1 MFVIGNKVEYLS
13 QWSKQIYCL
22 VVNFRFIGWQY
33 IQKFQHFVFTAIQ
46 LVKDLQ
52 NDDMY
57 LIIGRHQ
64 LNAILVL
71 HYSMLK
77 TTKPEKDNKWIYV
90 YVNNWF
96 HHTFIVRILGKRFS
110 KLRPPSPQKIVCI
123 SSETSASSS
132 TSPKKKTIKSKPCF
146 LLIFFYFTFYSS
158 CFPDLTKNMRYF
170 FPQFYAHIK
179 LFVQSK
185 YTYM

>member
-13 QWSKQIYCL
+13 KWSKQIYCL

-33 IQKFQHFVFTAIQ
+33 IQKFQHFVFYTAIQ

-77 TTKPEKDNKWIYV
+77 TTKPEKDKKWIYMSTIGFIILLLYV
-90 YVNNWF
+90 YWAKDFPNLN
-96 HHTFIVRILGKRFS
+96 
-110 KLRPPSPQKIVCI
+110 RPL
-123 SSETSASSS
+123 
-132 TSPKKKTIKSKPCF
+132 PKKLYASVPKRVRRVRQVKKKNQLRVHLAFYSFFLLYF
-146 LLIFFYFTFYSS
+146 LLILLSWSYEKYEV
-158 CFPDLTKNMRYF
+158 F
-170 FPQFYAHIK
+170 FP
-179 LFVQSK
+179 
-185 YTYM
+185 

>member
-13 QWSKQIYCL
+13 KWSKQIYCF

-77 TTKPEKDNKWIYV
+77 TTKPEKDNKWIYMSTIGFIILLLYV
-90 YVNNWF
+90 YWAKDFPN
-96 HHTFIVRILGKRFS
+96 LD
-110 KLRPPSPQKIVCI
+110 RPLQKIVCI

-132 TSPKKKTIKSKPCF
+132 TSPKKKQSRVNLAFYSFFLLYF
-146 LLIFFYFTFYSS
+146 LLILLSWSYEKYEVFFSS
-158 CFPDLTKNMRYF
+158 VLC
-170 FPQFYAHIK
+170 
-179 LFVQSK
+179 
-185 YTYM
+185 TYKIICTI

>member
-13 QWSKQIYCL
+13 KWSKQIYCL

-33 IQKFQHFVFTAIQ
+33 IQKFKHFVFTAIQ

-77 TTKPEKDNKWIYV
+77 TTKPEQDNKWIYMSTIGFIILLLYV
-90 YVNNWF
+90 YWAKDFPN
-96 HHTFIVRILGKRFS
+96 LD
-110 KLRPPSPQKIVCI
+110 RPL
-123 SSETSASSS
+123 
-132 TSPKKKTIKSKPCF
+132 PKKLYASVPKRVRRVRQVQKKPIKSKPCF
-146 LLIFFYFTFYSS
+146 LLFFFTLLFTHLAFLILRKIWGIFFLSV
-158 CFPDLTKNMRYF
+158 M
-170 FPQFYAHIK
+170 HI
-179 LFVQSK
+179 
-185 YTYM
+185 